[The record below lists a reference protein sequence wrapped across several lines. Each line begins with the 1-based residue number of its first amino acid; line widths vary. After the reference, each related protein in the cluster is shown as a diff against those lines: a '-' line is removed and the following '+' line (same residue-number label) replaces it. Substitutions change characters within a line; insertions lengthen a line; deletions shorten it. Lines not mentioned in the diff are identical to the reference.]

1 MRVFGRSQ
9 IAFLATMNSPSDD
22 GRARE
27 SGESNNTDE
36 RERERRRE
44 KKNLKRRKKRQE
56 ERKKK
61 ARDRLGDYD
70 DRRGDKD
77 GGDKR
82 YDDRHCDYDDNPRD
96 NDGGNGERSSK
107 NYGGDKPLLTDERR
121 HDFDDRRHDFDDRHC
136 EYDDRRSNSDD
147 RHGKYDDRRRDYY
160 DNRPLDFDDR
170 RRDYDN
176 RGHGY
181 DNEGRRNYYISGDR
195 RDGYNDRD
203 LDYDDDSRRRRD
215 EDVGGER
222 WRSRSPSIPP
232 EKKINQNSVT
242 LFGLSRNSTP
252 SSITSAIES
261 CWGRKVQSVDI
272 LYEEITHAPIG
283 RANIVFLEEVEIWEL
298 ISSDKSYEDI
308 EIEIDGNSV
317 GIEPVYCGENVDLNQ
332 SQDLWPTPFETSGG
346 SYVLD
351 PNSGYFYEA
360 KSMFYFDP
368 KTKTYYGNEGRYWR

>member
-1 MRVFGRSQ
+1 
-9 IAFLATMNSPSDD
+9 MNSPSDD

-147 RHGKYDDRRRDYY
+147 RHGKYDDRRRDY